1 MPNQPSSHDP
11 QPTARRP
18 SNPVGALTLI
28 GSGEFLDTMAKV
40 HRTLLEPYG
49 NGVNAVFID
58 TPAGFELN
66 CDELAERAIQY
77 FAQRFEV
84 GLSVASY
91 RAPTAS
97 PLEISA
103 ALRLIGA
110 ADYMVAGP
118 GSPPYAVRTWRGSA
132 VWEAVVERY
141 RKGAHLVMAS
151 AAAMAIGRR
160 VVPIYEIY
168 RCGEDARWIDGLD
181 LLGPQGIDLAV
192 MPHWNNASG
201 ANHDTRF
208 CFMGEARK
216 RQLVA
221 LLNPST
227 VLLGVDEH
235 TACTFDFEEQL
246 CRVEGAGGVTVVA
259 GGSEIVFEAG
269 TTFQLTELVAQ
280 AGHQHAKPRIEAP
293 DGVPSGE
300 RSPRPVLPR
309 YLAELAA
316 ALESEPEA
324 GAHPELIDWI
334 HEATHQLARD
344 WRQTDSLSGQDVAPF
359 VELLER
365 ARKELREAK
374 RFTVSDEIRDRLAE
388 LGVQPVDPP
397 LSTA

>member
-1 MPNQPSSHDP
+1 MSNQPSP
-11 QPTARRP
+11 LTTQPAASRP
-18 SNPVGALTLI
+18 SSPVGALTLI

-49 NGVNAVFID
+49 NAVNAVFID

-91 RAPTAS
+91 RSPTAS

-118 GSPPYAVRTWRGSA
+118 GSPTYAVRTWRGSA

-141 RKGAHLVMAS
+141 RSGAHLVMAS
-151 AAAMAIGRR
+151 AAAMAIGRKT
-160 VVPIYEIY
+160 VPIYEIY
-168 RCGEDARWIDGLD
+168 RCGEDPRWVDGLD
-181 LLGPQGIDLAV
+181 LLGAQGIDLAV

-216 RQLVA
+216 LQLVA
-221 LLNPST
+221 LLDPTT
-227 VLLGVDEH
+227 VLLGIDEH
-235 TACTFDFEEQL
+235 TACTFDFKEQL
-246 CRVEGAGGVTVVA
+246 CRVEGAGGVTIIA
-259 GGSEIVFEAG
+259 GGSETVFEAG
-269 TTFQLTELVAQ
+269 TTFPLAELAAQ
-280 AGHQHAKPRIEAP
+280 AGQHAKPKIEAP
-293 DGVPSGE
+293 DDVQSGDN
-300 RSPRPVLPR
+300 SPRPVLPR

-316 ALESEPEA
+316 ALETEPEA

-334 HEATHQLARD
+334 HEATHQLARE
-344 WRQTDSLSGQDVAPF
+344 WRQTDSLAGQDVAPF

-374 RFTVSDEIRDRLAE
+374 RFTVSDEIRDKLAE
-388 LGVQPVDPP
+388 LGIQPVDPP